1 MEGGVEDAD
10 VGHAGQ
16 CALHGLDAGDV
27 GRVVQRGQRD
37 VFAQG
42 VEHGVG
48 DQHRTREL
56 LGAMHHAVADGGD
69 VLQRLDD
76 ADVGVDQLLEHLLD
90 RDLVIGD
97 VGNFLDLVAV
107 GGFIGK
113 DRILHA
119 DALDEADGHASLVA
133 HVEQLVFE
141 RGTAAVQ
148 NKNEHV
154 FLFPLKV
161 LPMPRWAFVAG

>member
-1 MEGGVEDAD
+1 MAIDQSIINFAVYEDSIEYAGMAKVTLPDVTFLTQSISGAGIGGNEFDGVRQQID
-10 VGHAGQ
+10 HH
-16 CALHGLDAGDV
+16 LH
-27 GRVVQRGQRD
+27 Q
-37 VFAQG
+37 
-42 VEHGVG
+42 
-48 DQHRTREL
+48 
-56 LGAMHHAVADGGD
+56 AVA
-69 VLQRLDD
+69 
-76 ADVGVDQLLEHLLD
+76 VGQHLLD

-154 FLFPLKV
+154 FLFPLKI